1 LVNIRKILR
10 HISEIISIRF
20 AIAGEEDYLIN
31 CCPTRIFMVPTSGV
45 DRIMAGA
52 RRRRGSEGI
61 DIYTPSQHLG
71 HASVKATEIYLA
83 FLTPEQALKAKH
95 GGSKVGT
102 KVGAAAAVLPE
113 DATKKSLVKQIV
125 IWSGR
130 VAEWFKA
137 AVLKTAVGATPPWV
151 RIPPLPP

>member
-1 LVNIRKILR
+1 
-10 HISEIISIRF
+10 
-20 AIAGEEDYLIN
+20 
-31 CCPTRIFMVPTSGV
+31 MVPTSGV

-83 FLTPEQALKAKH
+83 FLPPEQALKAKH
-95 GGSKVGT
+95 GGS

-113 DATKKSLVKQIV
+113 DATKKKSSKTKCYMVWKG
-125 IWSGR
+125 GR
-130 VAEWFKA
+130 V
-137 AVLKTAVGATPPWV
+137 V
-151 RIPPLPP
+151 